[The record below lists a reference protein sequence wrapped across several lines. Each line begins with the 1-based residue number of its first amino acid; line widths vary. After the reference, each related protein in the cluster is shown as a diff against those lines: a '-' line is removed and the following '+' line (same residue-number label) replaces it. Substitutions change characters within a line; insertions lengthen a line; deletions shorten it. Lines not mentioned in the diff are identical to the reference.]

1 MEMVSFE
8 FQVLASL
15 SAAIF
20 MLFKFRSYLPCARDL
35 LPLFRASPVGS
46 ADDLNGTGAS
56 DLNAARAIPAISEE
70 NAKKTDENSWEVFRT

>member
-20 MLFKFRSYLPCARDL
+20 MLFKFPFTCTAHEIYSHYSEHLRSAHR
-35 LPLFRASPVGS
+35 V
-46 ADDLNGTGAS
+46 NGTGAS
-56 DLNAARAIPAISEE
+56 DLNAAQAIPTISEE
-70 NAKKTDENSWEVFRT
+70 NAKTDENSWEVFRT